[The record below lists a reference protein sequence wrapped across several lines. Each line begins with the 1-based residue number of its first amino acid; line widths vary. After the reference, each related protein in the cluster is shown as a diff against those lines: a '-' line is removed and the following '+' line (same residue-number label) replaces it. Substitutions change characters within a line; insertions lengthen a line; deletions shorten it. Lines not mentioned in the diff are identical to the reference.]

1 MFEAISTFIS
11 KFMQGSRDE
20 VILIILI
27 LMISIF
33 FLITVSLFIVTI
45 YLRFSTLYKNK
56 RNKWRSK
63 KWDPVILEVMDGLI
77 SAEEGFNKLKW
88 QNSIEYLLHLE
99 LYVDM
104 LKGKEKERLLILG
117 RLSHKKLHHL
127 IQSRNR
133 RKQLYGVH
141 LLGLFHPKDQYRY
154 LRFNPRDIELS
165 LTMIREMRTID
176 NFRVKERLIK
186 MLFIFKYISPVYIS
200 NILVEM
206 GEDIVPILRMLIL
219 ERQDHPYEQVVAIE
233 TIRRMHYSG
242 CLDIFEKIL
251 RSNKHPMVLA
261 SSLKYMEEMGDNSKV
276 NIVKPFLSHPH
287 PQVRIAA
294 VDAYVSLSSVIS
306 VADIHIFF
314 NDTSVQVAVSAAK
327 KLQMEN
333 SLPFISFED
342 IEQFKWADIYK
353 RMVY

>member
-1 MFEAISTFIS
+1 
-11 KFMQGSRDE
+11 MQGSRDE
-20 VILIILI
+20 IILIILI

-77 SAEEGFNKLKW
+77 SAEEGFNNLKW
-88 QNSIEYLLHLE
+88 RNSTEYLLHLE

-104 LKGKEKERLLILG
+104 LKGKEKERLLALG

-127 IQSRNR
+127 IQNRNR

-261 SSLKYMEEMGDNSKV
+261 SSLKYMEEMGDDSKV

-294 VDAYVSLSSVIS
+294 VNAYVSLSSVIS
-306 VADIHIFF
+306 VADISIFF

-333 SLPFISFED
+333 LLPFISSEE
-342 IEQFKWADIYK
+342 IEQFKWTDIYK